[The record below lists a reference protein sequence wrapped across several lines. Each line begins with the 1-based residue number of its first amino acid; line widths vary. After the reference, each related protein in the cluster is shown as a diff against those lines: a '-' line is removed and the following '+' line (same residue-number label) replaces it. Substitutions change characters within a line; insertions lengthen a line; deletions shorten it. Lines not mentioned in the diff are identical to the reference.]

1 MSYLSVGLVA
11 TLWCVFA
18 ASAWSKLRSR
28 AAQRAF
34 ADSLRPLP
42 LLPGRLVGPAAAAV
56 TGAEAAIVLGLG
68 WSLVAALA
76 GWPGARAVA
85 TLVLLVTSLL
95 LAVLTTGVVLAVRRR
110 TGARCA
116 CFGAAERPLGRRH
129 VVRNG
134 LLLAGVAVG
143 LVDAIVGSAH
153 RPAPA
158 GAAVAVLAGVLGAAV
173 LIRLDDLVELFL
185 PIGTAPPAAPTHHE
199 T

>member
-1 MSYLSVGLVA
+1 MSYLSVGLAAV
-11 TLWCVFA
+11 LWCVFA

-42 LLPGRLVGPAAAAV
+42 LLPGRLVGPVAAV
-56 TGAEAAIVLGLG
+56 VTVAEAAIVLGLG
-68 WSLVAALA
+68 WSVVAALA
-76 GWPGARAVA
+76 GRAGARAGVTFALLA
-85 TLVLLVTSLL
+85 TGLL

-110 TGARCA
+110 TGVRCA

-134 LLLAGVAVG
+134 LLLAGAAVA
-143 LVDAIVGSAH
+143 LVDVVVGPAH

-158 GAAVAVLAGVLGAAV
+158 GAAVALLAGVLGAAI
-173 LIRLDDLVELFL
+173 LIRLDDLVDLFL
-185 PIGTAPPAAPTHHE
+185 PIGTAPPVRREP
-199 T
+199 

>member
-1 MSYLSVGLVA
+1 MSYLSVGLAAV
-11 TLWCVFA
+11 LWCVFA

-56 TGAEAAIVLGLG
+56 TVAEAAIVLGLG
-68 WSLVAALA
+68 WSVVAALA
-76 GWPGARAVA
+76 GRAGARPAA
-85 TLVLLVTSLL
+85 TLVLLATGLL

-110 TGARCA
+110 TGVRCA

-134 LLLAGVAVG
+134 LLLAGAAVA
-143 LVDAIVGSAH
+143 LVDVVVGPAH

-158 GAAVAVLAGVLGAAV
+158 GAAVALLAGVLGAAI
-173 LIRLDDLVELFL
+173 LIRLDDLVDLFL
-185 PIGTAPPAAPTHHE
+185 PIGTAPPVRREP
-199 T
+199 

>member
-1 MSYLSVGLVA
+1 MSYLSVGLA
-11 TLWCVFA
+11 AALWCVFA

-42 LLPGRLVGPAAAAV
+42 LLPGRLVGPVAAAV
-56 TGAEAAIVLGLG
+56 TVTEAAIVLGLG
-68 WSLVAALA
+68 WSVVAALA
-76 GWPGARAVA
+76 GRAGARAGA
-85 TLVLLVTSLL
+85 TFALLATGLL

-110 TGARCA
+110 TGVRCA

-134 LLLAGVAVG
+134 LLLAGVAVA
-143 LVDAIVGSAH
+143 LVDVVVGPAH

-173 LIRLDDLVELFL
+173 LIRLDDLVDLFL
-185 PIGTAPPAAPTHHE
+185 PIGTAPPVRREP
-199 T
+199 